1 MADDNDEMREI
12 IQDFITESRET
23 LENLDRS
30 FIELENAPD
39 DPDLINS
46 IFRAMHTIK
55 GAAGFLSFGQLVTV
69 AHKAENVLNKI
80 RQGELKLDKE
90 MTAALLRAVDMIK
103 LLLCHIEA
111 GDGAEE
117 DLTQVVGE
125 LEAVMEQLPSAPPA
139 GEEKVIGEILVE
151 EKIVSQEAVHEALD
165 IQSQV
170 NLKVG
175 EILIEKG
182 DLNQEG
188 LQTALEKQKA
198 YRQASEQTIRVDTK
212 RLDSVLDLVGEL
224 VLGRNRLS
232 KLAYRL
238 EEKFPDDE
246 LVSDMVQN
254 ASFMDLVTSDL
265 QMAVM
270 KTRMQPIRKVFNKF
284 PRMVWDLA
292 KACGKEV
299 EFDVRGEETELD
311 KSVIEEI
318 GDPLVHLLR
327 NSVDHGI
334 EMPDE
339 RAAAG
344 KPPQGRVR
352 LSAGYEGN
360 HVIIT
365 LSDDGKGIDIDAVK
379 AKAVQSGSFTEAEAG
394 RLGEKEALDLI
405 FMPGLS
411 TAKKVSDVSGRG
423 VGMDVV
429 KNNITRLKGSVDV
442 ESARGRGTTMTVRLP
457 LTVAILQALMVKV
470 GGENLALPLSAVSE
484 IIRVSPAE
492 ITTLNGREVVN
503 KRDRA
508 ISVVRLDREFGL
520 RKGGA
525 GEGEWRYLIVL
536 SMRDGRIGLL
546 VDGLNGQEEIVI
558 KSMGETGSSAK
569 GIAGATITGDG
580 DVVLVLDIE
589 VLIKDM
595 IEVYEG
601 AGSAV

>member
-1 MADDNDEMREI
+1 MPDDNDEMREI

-30 FIELENAPD
+30 FVELENSPD

-46 IFRAMHTIK
+46 IFRAVHTIK

-90 MTAALLRAVDMIK
+90 MTATLLRAVDMIK

-117 DLTQVVGE
+117 DLTQVVAE
-125 LEAVMEQLPSAPPA
+125 LEAVMERRPATPPA
-139 GEEKVIGEILVE
+139 GEEKVLGEILVE
-151 EKIVSQEAVHEALD
+151 EKVVSQEAVHEALD

-175 EILIEKG
+175 EILVEKG
-182 DLNQEG
+182 DLSQEG
-188 LQTALEKQKA
+188 LHAALEKQKA
-198 YRQASEQTIRVDTK
+198 YRQSSEQTIRVDTK

-292 KACGKEV
+292 KNCGKEV
-299 EFDVRGEETELD
+299 EFEVRGEETELD

-344 KPPQGRVR
+344 KPPQGRVS

-365 LSDDGKGIDIDAVK
+365 LSDDGKGIDVDAVK
-379 AKAVQSGSFTEAEAG
+379 TKAVQSGALNEAEAA

-442 ESARGRGTTMTVRLP
+442 DSVKGRGTTMTIRLP

-484 IIRVSPAE
+484 IIRVSPSE

-508 ISVVRLDREFGL
+508 ISVVRLDREFAL
-520 RKGGA
+520 RKVGS